1 MSDRPSVVGVPEPGW
16 TVYRIATER
25 SSYHLSVYDGAR
37 GRPIAVLLG
46 CSDDR
51 RIEQTDSAP
60 LVGGRLL
67 FGLDHMA
74 WIDHA
79 LEMGSVKT
87 SPIVR
92 VERETSAI
100 VIRAIIDAAGVTI
113 ARGKNPRMIVENI
126 TGDTD
131 APRRIVPADFPYPE
145 DNVIRLESAAHF
157 LSAVGE
163 RTMLVED
170 LERFPDLMKRFQVAL
185 NECLLAVNAL
195 GGRANRSG

>member
-1 MSDRPSVVGVPEPGW
+1 MSNRQSIAGFPDPGW

-37 GRPIAVLLG
+37 ARPVAVLLG
-46 CSDDR
+46 CSGDR

-74 WIDHA
+74 WVDHP

-92 VERETSAI
+92 VEREISAI
-100 VIRAIIDAAGVTI
+100 VIRAIIDAA
-113 ARGKNPRMIVENI
+113 
-126 TGDTD
+126 
-131 APRRIVPADFPYPE
+131 
-145 DNVIRLESAAHF
+145 S
-157 LSAVGE
+157 
-163 RTMLVED
+163 
-170 LERFPDLMKRFQVAL
+170 Q
-185 NECLLAVNAL
+185 
-195 GGRANRSG
+195 